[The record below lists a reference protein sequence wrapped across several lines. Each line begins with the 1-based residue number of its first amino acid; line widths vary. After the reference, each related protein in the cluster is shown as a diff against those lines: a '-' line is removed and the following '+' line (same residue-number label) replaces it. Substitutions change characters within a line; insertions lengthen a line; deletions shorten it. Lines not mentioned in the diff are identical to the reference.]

1 MKNLLKATAPALGKF
16 LFATVFVAGHA
27 FSSGANAQQAFR
39 CGNTYSETPCAGG
52 KVVDAPDKRTDEQK
66 AQADKV
72 TRDSEK
78 VVKQLA
84 SERKTDEQN
93 ERAQVRRDKAH
104 QLAEAKK
111 EKIRRTPLPLN
122 GGKKLKPEKPIKP
135 AKVPK
140 SPKPP
145 KTH

>member
-1 MKNLLKATAPALGKF
+1 M
-16 LFATVFVAGHA
+16 
-27 FSSGANAQQAFR
+27 
-39 CGNTYSETPCAGG
+39 
-52 KVVDAPDKRTDEQK
+52 VDAPDKRTDEQK